1 MYSMGAEKA
10 EIYTH
15 LPLMPGAGLST
26 LLTTYN
32 GNVYWAFNGDYD
44 LLPDLSLVAEGV
56 NDSYQALLK
65 SAGQKKQAATRGRK
79 GNLRK
84 RSSRQ
89 GAGGT
94 GRSRS

>member
-1 MYSMGAEKA
+1 MTGVANAPRQMYSMGAEKA

-56 NDSYQALLK
+56 NDA
-65 SAGQKKQAATRGRK
+65 RGR
-79 GNLRK
+79 R
-84 RSSRQ
+84 RRPQ
-89 GAGGT
+89 
-94 GRSRS
+94 